1 MDIEKTLEAITQ
13 SLADSRA
20 GQIAFEE
27 ESQKTWR
34 RIDNTIAF
42 LIEHQALFDENRRKA
57 DERFTQAEKRTDQAE
72 KRMERADKRMDRLEA
87 ELVRTERVV
96 AQSSRLITRLAVEG
110 RRLRSDVRR
119 TDAEGRKFRSEWR
132 RSLAESNVRMTRIEK
147 TLDALMNWQ
156 GRKNGRNG
164 K

>member
-13 SLADSRA
+13 SLADGRA
-20 GQIAFEE
+20 AQIAFEE
-27 ESQKTWR
+27 ESQKTWQK
-34 RIDNTIAF
+34 IDNTIAF
-42 LIEHQALFDENRRKA
+42 LIEHQAA
-57 DERFTQAEKRTDQAE
+57 AETRMDRAE
-72 KRMERADKRMDRLEA
+72 KRMDRADKRKDRLES
-87 ELVRTERVV
+87 EMGRTERVV
-96 AQSSRLITRLAVEG
+96 AQGSRLITRLAVEG

-156 GRKNGRNG
+156 GRKNGRDG
-164 K
+164 KR